1 MCSIKRKMD
10 KIDSLI
16 SEFRENN
23 IRGTVKIIIEFIGTK
38 LSLKE
43 KTKFFCRLQFLIEI
57 DNWYQ

>member
-1 MCSIKRKMD
+1 MD